1 VTLEQWL
8 PRWIDEREQA
18 GELRDTTAATY
29 RQLIEHKPDG
39 LLAGQ
44 PTILTKLGHMRLV
57 DLRGTHLTQTYQ
69 ALMADRAAARA
80 KAEQANQRRKVRF
93 GVPPPLGPVTI
104 ARLHAVVS
112 GALKTAMKEDIMPTN
127 PAANAKLPKRERTK
141 CIPWPPEVL
150 GAFLDAVADHRLYP
164 VFVLAAFTGLRRG
177 EIAGLQWADI
187 DLDGAKLTVARQR
200 VVLTGQNEAVI
211 HHDTKTAAGQRVVWL
226 DSATADTLRAW
237 RRRQNEERLAL
248 GPDYSEPG
256 VWLFTDE
263 AGRPHRPEHYTKSFQ
278 REVRRLG
285 FPPAHLHSLR
295 HVRAASLISV
305 GEEITTVSKLLG
317 HASVK
322 VTADIY
328 GSLYEAKGREAGEK
342 AAALVPRKRQ
352 SSSG

>member
-1 VTLEQWL
+1 MAKPRPSYFKRHHPRHVGVVQRCRVGVCNPDTRCRVHSWSWSVELPSRSGRRQRHGKGGYLTAREAADARAEAIHRHKIGKLPDVDAARVTLEQWL

-57 DLRGTHLTQTYQ
+57 DLRGTHLTQAYQ

-200 VVLTGQNEAVI
+200 VVLTGQNEA
-211 HHDTKTAAGQRVVWL
+211 
-226 DSATADTLRAW
+226 
-237 RRRQNEERLAL
+237 
-248 GPDYSEPG
+248 
-256 VWLFTDE
+256 
-263 AGRPHRPEHYTKSFQ
+263 GR
-278 REVRRLG
+278 
-285 FPPAHLHSLR
+285 
-295 HVRAASLISV
+295 
-305 GEEITTVSKLLG
+305 
-317 HASVK
+317 
-322 VTADIY
+322 
-328 GSLYEAKGREAGEK
+328 
-342 AAALVPRKRQ
+342 
-352 SSSG
+352 